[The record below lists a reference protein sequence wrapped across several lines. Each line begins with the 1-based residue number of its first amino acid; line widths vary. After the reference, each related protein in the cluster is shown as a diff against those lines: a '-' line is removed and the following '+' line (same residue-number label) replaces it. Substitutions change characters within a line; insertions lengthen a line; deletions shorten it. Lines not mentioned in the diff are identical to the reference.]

1 MLSRYIEKILIRE
14 AQEIAK
20 KNNKTVDYVF
30 ENLKDNFEP
39 LLDELSYIYN
49 GSLEKNKY
57 DYLKYHLD
65 EVKDFENRLYRVWGK
80 PLGRFEM
87 MIVMC
92 RELGSE
98 VNDEFRNRNDES
110 YKLDVLTRLHAH
122 SLQISCEILQLIK
135 GGYADGAMARWRS
148 LHESAVI
155 SRLISTSEEKLA
167 EKYYNHKY
175 IDDYKFSMSYNEHC
189 DYLDF
194 EKVNDVTID
203 KIKLRYDSLLA
214 KYGENYKNDYGWC
227 FDLFNKKKVTFYDI
241 ESFVGLSYL
250 RPFYKFSSNRVH
262 VGSKSID
269 YKLTLSSS
277 YKVWSEEV
285 LLSGPSNE
293 GLIDPMQCAGLSL
306 IDITESLLS
315 VTPTVD
321 SMVSAKILSIWN
333 GKLQQELVEAN
344 EALEKKMPRKPK

>member
-1 MLSRYIEKILIRE
+1 MLSREIENIFIKS
-14 AQEIAK
+14 AMEIAE
-20 KNNKTVDYVF
+20 KNNRTVDYVF
-30 ENLKDNFEP
+30 DNLKDKFEP

-49 GSLEKNKY
+49 GTLENNKD

-65 EVKDFENRLYRVWGK
+65 EVKGFENRLYGTWGK

-98 VNDEFRNRNDES
+98 VNDEFRKGSGES
-110 YKLDVLTRLHAH
+110 YKLEVLTRLHAH
-122 SLQISCEILQLIK
+122 SLQISCEILQLLK

-155 SRLISTSEEKLA
+155 SRLISTSGEELA
-167 EKYYNHKY
+167 ERYYNHKH
-175 IDDYKFSMSYNEHC
+175 IDNYKFSISYNEHC

-194 EKVNDVTID
+194 EKVDDIAIE
-203 KIKLRYDSLLA
+203 KIKLRYDSLLE
-214 KYGENYKNDYGWC
+214 KYGESYKNDYGWC
-227 FDLFNKKKVTFYDI
+227 FDVFNKKKVTFYDI

-262 VGSKSID
+262 VGSKSIS
-269 YKLTLSSS
+269 YKLTLSLS
-277 YKVWSEEV
+277 YKSWDKEI

-293 GLIDPMQCAGLSL
+293 GLVDPMQCTGLSL
-306 IDITESLLS
+306 IDITDSLLS
-315 VTPTVD
+315 ITPTVD
-321 SMVSAKILSIWN
+321 SMISTKILSIWN
-333 GKLQQELVEAN
+333 NKLQRELVEAN
-344 EALEKKMPRKPK
+344 EELEKKVPKKNK